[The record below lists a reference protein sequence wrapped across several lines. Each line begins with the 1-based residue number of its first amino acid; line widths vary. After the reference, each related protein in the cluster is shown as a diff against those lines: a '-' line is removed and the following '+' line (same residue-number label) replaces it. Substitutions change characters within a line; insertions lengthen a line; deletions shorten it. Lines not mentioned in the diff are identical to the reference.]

1 MLSYRHSYH
10 AGNFADVLKH
20 CVLVHSLNYLKNKEK
35 PFAYID
41 THAGAGNYSLR
52 SAQSEKTQEY
62 QQGIAKIWQNN
73 NEPDELAAYL
83 DSIKAFNPTEQLEYY
98 PGSPMIAGHLLRSQ
112 DRMFLYELHSTEV
125 NILRTA
131 MKKEKRVQIFQQDG
145 FSDSLRL
152 LPPQQRRGLILI
164 DPSYE
169 IKTEYQQV
177 IKTLT
182 TMYQRFAMGTYMLW
196 YPVIERA
203 RIEKMETA
211 IQASTLRNVQL
222 FELGQKQDSSVLGM
236 TASGM
241 IVINPPW
248 TLKAEMEI
256 VLPYLSKKLGVNQQG
271 YYRIKQLNSE

>member
-20 CVLVHSLNYLKNKEK
+20 CVLIHSLNYLKNKEK

-41 THAGAGNYSLR
+41 THAGAGNYSLH
-52 SAQSEKTQEY
+52 SEQSEKNQEY
-62 QQGIAKIWQNN
+62 QQGIAKLWQSNDAP
-73 NEPDELAAYL
+73 NELTAYL
-83 DSIKAFNPTEQLEYY
+83 NIIKAFNPTEKLDYY

-112 DRMFLYELHSTEV
+112 DRMFLYELHRTEV
-125 NILRTA
+125 GILRTA
-131 MKKEKRVQIFQQDG
+131 MKKEKRAQLFQQNG
-145 FSDSLRL
+145 FTDSLRL
-152 LPPQQRRGLILI
+152 LPPQQRRGFILI

-182 TMYQRFAMGTYMLW
+182 TMYQRFATGTYALW
-196 YPVIERA
+196 YPVVERA
-203 RIEKMETA
+203 RIEKMETT
-211 IQASTLRNVQL
+211 IQASNLRNVQL
-222 FELGQKQDSSVLGM
+222 FELGQKQDNSIHGM

-248 TLKAEMEI
+248 TLQAEMEI
-256 VLPYLSKKLGVNQQG
+256 LLPYLSKKLAVDQQG

>member
-20 CVLVHSLNYLKNKEK
+20 CVLIHSLNYLKNKEN

-41 THAGAGNYSLR
+41 THAGAGNYSLH
-52 SAQSEKTQEY
+52 SEQSEKTQEY
-62 QQGIAKIWQNN
+62 KQGIAQLWQTNDA
-73 NEPDELAAYL
+73 PKELTAYL
-83 DSIKAFNPTEQLEYY
+83 NIIKAFNPTEQLDYY

-125 NILRTA
+125 GILRTA
-131 MKKEKRVQIFQQDG
+131 MKKEKRAQLFQQNG
-145 FSDSLRL
+145 FIDSLRL
-152 LPPQQRRGLILI
+152 LPPQQRRGFILI

-169 IKTEYQQV
+169 IKAEYQQV

-182 TMYQRFAMGTYMLW
+182 AMYQRFATGTYALW
-196 YPVIERA
+196 YPVVERA
-203 RIEKMETA
+203 RIEKMETT
-211 IQASTLRNVQL
+211 IQASSLRNVQL
-222 FELGQKQDSSVLGM
+222 FELGQQQDSPALGM

-256 VLPYLSKKLGVNQQG
+256 LLPYLTKKLGIDQQG
-271 YYRIKQLNSE
+271 NYRIKQLNSE